1 MRAIGRDTFCALAR
15 ILGPEQKMDTSP
27 SFTVHGG
34 AHGTKYVTF
43 EFLLGAAFVADEI
56 GGYMHEPAR
65 DRSDNDISCT
75 IR

>member
-1 MRAIGRDTFCALAR
+1 
-15 ILGPEQKMDTSP
+15 MDTSP

-65 DRSDNDISCT
+65 NRSDNDISCT